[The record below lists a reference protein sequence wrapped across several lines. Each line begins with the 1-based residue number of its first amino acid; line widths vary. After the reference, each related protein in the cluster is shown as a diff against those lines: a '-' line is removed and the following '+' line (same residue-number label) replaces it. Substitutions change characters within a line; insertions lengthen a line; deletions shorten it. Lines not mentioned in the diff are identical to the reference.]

1 MDIVTLDFET
11 YYSKDYGLGKMTTEE
26 YVRHDKF
33 EVIGVSV
40 KVNDGPTDWFSGT
53 MEGTRTFLNSLD
65 YTNKAIL
72 CHNTAFDGLILSEH
86 FGIKPKFWFDT
97 MSMAKPTHS
106 VTAGGSLKNLVLN
119 FGLGEKG
126 TEVIDALGKRRK
138 DFTPTDLAQYGDY
151 CINDTELTYKLFK
164 ELKKGFPVSE
174 LMVIDQ
180 TIRMYTE
187 SVIELDRFKLEAHLK
202 AEQDRKLA
210 LLNKLGGGDPEA
222 AKKALNSNIQ
232 FAALLAAL
240 GADVPMKTSLTTGKE
255 TFAFAKSDEGL
266 KALQEHENEEVQLLV
281 AARLGNKSTLEET
294 RTQRFI
300 DISKRG
306 LLPVPVRYYAAHT
319 GRWGGDDKINLQNLP
334 SRGRDGKKLKRSII
348 APEGCS
354 LIDCDSSQIEA
365 RVLAWL
371 AKQDDLTQAF
381 NAGEDVYKKM
391 ASRIYGVPEEDVD
404 KDQRFV
410 GKTTILGAGYGMG
423 AVKFQAQ
430 LQGMG
435 VYVKLDEARRIIEIY
450 REANWNINE
459 LWRDAQ
465 KFLKDSAN
473 GDDTQFGLDGVLK
486 VVDGTILL
494 PSGLKLGYAD
504 LQFQTTDKGVEFDY
518 KTRRGRTRIYGG
530 KIVENVCQAIAR
542 CIIGEQ
548 MLQIAK
554 KYRVVLTV
562 HDSIV
567 CCVKDDV
574 LEEAQEYIE
583 KCMRWTPHWADG
595 LPINCE
601 SGTGKS
607 YGDCE

>member
-1 MDIVTLDFET
+1 
-11 YYSKDYGLGKMTTEE
+11 
-26 YVRHDKF
+26 
-33 EVIGVSV
+33 
-40 KVNDGPTDWFSGT
+40 
-53 MEGTRTFLNSLD
+53 
-65 YTNKAIL
+65 
-72 CHNTAFDGLILSEH
+72 
-86 FGIKPKFWFDT
+86 
-97 MSMAKPTHS
+97 
-106 VTAGGSLKNLVLN
+106 
-119 FGLGEKG
+119 
-126 TEVIDALGKRRK
+126 
-138 DFTPTDLAQYGDY
+138 
-151 CINDTELTYKLFK
+151 
-164 ELKKGFPVSE
+164 
-174 LMVIDQ
+174 
-180 TIRMYTE
+180 
-187 SVIELDRFKLEAHLK
+187 
-202 AEQDRKLA
+202 
-210 LLNKLGGGDPEA
+210 
-222 AKKALNSNIQ
+222 
-232 FAALLAAL
+232 
-240 GADVPMKTSLTTGKE
+240 
-255 TFAFAKSDEGL
+255 
-266 KALQEHENEEVQLLV
+266 
-281 AARLGNKSTLEET
+281 
-294 RTQRFI
+294 
-300 DISKRG
+300 
-306 LLPVPVRYYAAHT
+306 
-319 GRWGGDDKINLQNLP
+319 
-334 SRGRDGKKLKRSII
+334 
-348 APEGCS
+348 
-354 LIDCDSSQIEA
+354 
-365 RVLAWL
+365 
-371 AKQDDLTQAF
+371 
-381 NAGEDVYKKM
+381 M

-435 VYVKLDEARRIIEIY
+435 VYVELDEARRIIEIY
-450 REANWNINE
+450 RNTNE
-459 LWRDAQ
+459 KISRLWTAAQ

-607 YGDCE
+607 YGDCG

>member
-1 MDIVTLDFET
+1 MDLITLDFET
-11 YYSKDYGLGKMTTEE
+11 FYDKETSLRKMTTEG
-26 YVRHDKF
+26 YIRDPNF
-33 EVIGVSV
+33 EVIGVGV
-40 KVNDGPTDWFSGT
+40 KFNNKKTEWASGT
-53 MEGTRTFLNSLD
+53 HEQLKSYLHTFDWAQSMV
-65 YTNKAIL
+65 L
-72 CHNTAFDGLILSEH
+72 CHNTMFDGAILSWH
-86 FGIKPKFWFDT
+86 YDIHPRVYTDT
-97 MSMAKPTHS
+97 LCISRALHGVETS
-106 VTAGGSLKNLVLN
+106 SSLKALAEKYQIGAKGDEILN
-119 FGLGEKG
+119 
-126 TEVIDALGKRRK
+126 TLGKRRK
-138 DFTPTDLAQYGDY
+138 DFSQEELGSFGDY
-151 CINDTELTYKLFK
+151 CINDVDLTYKLFSIMIRGFPK
-164 ELKKGFPVSE
+164 GELKLIDRTLRMFIEPILDLDLNLLEQHLMETRSRKDDLLRSAKVVKADLMSNPKFAE
-174 LMVIDQ
+174 L
-180 TIRMYTE
+180 
-187 SVIELDRFKLEAHLK
+187 LE
-202 AEQDRKLA
+202 Q
-210 LLNKLGGGDPEA
+210 LGVKP
-222 AKKALNSNIQ
+222 
-232 FAALLAAL
+232 
-240 GADVPMKTSLTTGKE
+240 PMKISLTTGKE

-435 VYVKLDEARRIIEIY
+435 VYVELDEARRVISIY
-450 REANWNINE
+450 REANWKINQ

-504 LQFQTTDKGVEFDY
+504 LQFTQTDKGVEFDY